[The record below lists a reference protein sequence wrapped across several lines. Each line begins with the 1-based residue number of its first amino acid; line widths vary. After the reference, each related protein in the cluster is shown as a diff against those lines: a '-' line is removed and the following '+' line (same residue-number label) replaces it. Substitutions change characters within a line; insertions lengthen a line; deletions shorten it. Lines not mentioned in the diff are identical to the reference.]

1 MKMITSLV
9 LPKKGHK
16 LIAYDYKS
24 LEVLINACHSR
35 DKNLIEFTS
44 NPEKDMHRSSAA
56 DIFMLEESEVSK
68 RVRSG
73 IKSAFVFSE
82 WYGSYYKQTAFDC
95 YELAKAEG
103 LIDHLK
109 SKGIDTYAKFEDRVR
124 IAEEILWGKRFKR
137 HDEWRRE
144 CWANYQKNGYLDTL
158 TGFRLNAPMRRNNT
172 FNAPVQGDSYHIL
185 QWALNNCI
193 AEMEERGMEAY
204 AWAEVHD
211 AADFSCPPEEED
223 MLDYLVGKWF
233 IRGVTDHWPWIIVN
247 LQIEKEAGEVNGDWS
262 TLKAIGYVDEFGHIR
277 KE

>member
-1 MKMITSLV
+1 
-9 LPKKGHK
+9 
-16 LIAYDYKS
+16 
-24 LEVLINACHSR
+24 
-35 DKNLIEFTS
+35 
-44 NPEKDMHRSSAA
+44 
-56 DIFMLEESEVSK
+56 MLEESEVSK

-137 HDEWRRE
+137 HDGWRRE

-185 QWALNNCI
+185 
-193 AEMEERGMEAY
+193 
-204 AWAEVHD
+204 H
-211 AADFSCPPEEED
+211 F
-223 MLDYLVGKWF
+223 
-233 IRGVTDHWPWIIVN
+233 
-247 LQIEKEAGEVNGDWS
+247 
-262 TLKAIGYVDEFGHIR
+262 
-277 KE
+277 